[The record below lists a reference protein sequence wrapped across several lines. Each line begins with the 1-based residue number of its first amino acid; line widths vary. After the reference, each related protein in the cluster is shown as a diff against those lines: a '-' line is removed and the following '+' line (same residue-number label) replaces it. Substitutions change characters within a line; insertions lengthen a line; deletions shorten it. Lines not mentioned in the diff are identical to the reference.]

1 MKLAVLIVALA
12 ALTIG
17 LAAPSRAQSKED
29 RKASLAGVTQIAI
42 QESGVGGLGGG
53 TAGSP
58 YLLQA
63 EAAFK
68 AAGLRVV
75 ELEKANGAGLPIYN
89 VHCSAMDAGDALRVA
104 CEGRFLR
111 QVFLEADK
119 AKNIYAI
126 TWISPLIV
134 ASIPRDGV
142 SDVEKL
148 TQSLVDS
155 FVKDWRDANPGVK
168 AAPASKKK

>member
-1 MKLAVLIVALA
+1 MIRLVLIALVFSTS
-12 ALTIG
+12 AL
-17 LAAPSRAQSKED
+17 AQSKED
-29 RKASLAGVTQIAI
+29 KRASLTGITQIAI

-63 EAAFK
+63 EAALK

-75 ELEKANGAGLPIYN
+75 ELEKANAAGLPIYN
-89 VHCSAMDAGDALRVA
+89 VHCSAMDAGDGLRVA

-111 QVFLEADK
+111 QVFLETGEK
-119 AKNIYAI
+119 AKNVYAT
-126 TWISPLIV
+126 TWISPMIV
-134 ASIPRDGV
+134 ASIPRDAV
-142 SDVEKL
+142 SDVENL
-148 TQSLVDS
+148 TQNLVDT

-168 AAPASKKK
+168 PPPPAKKK